1 MYRKYS
7 FTLNEFN
14 LMNWIRSIRINNLDY
29 KDRCR
34 EGVENE
40 DKETEPREGWSV
52 ERYIPSDI
60 LHITSV

>member
-1 MYRKYS
+1 
-7 FTLNEFN
+7 
-14 LMNWIRSIRINNLDY
+14 MNWIRSIRINNLDY

-52 ERYIPSDI
+52 ERYIPSDT